1 MKDADSTEFNQ
12 LTKHPVIYFIKEWY
26 DYRTGKVQIR
36 DEATDLGGTLR
47 LGAYPC
53 KMKPGTFAHTAYGT
67 DEIQER
73 HRHRYEF
80 NNLFKDELVQ
90 HGLIISGTSPDEK
103 LVEIVE
109 CQMSGFWSSI
119 RRQNTSLFRL
129 HQQLGECR
137 LAISPV
143 FPLNKMGRQS
153 KTAFTRRTQGNSL
166 MGSCGGLWFGEK
178 NKKRYGNQIRR
189 AKVESVRI
197 PDFFEVGPNRPF
209 LLIGGPC
216 VIESAELCREVAA
229 GLQEICGRLGISY
242 MFKASFD
249 KANRTSLAAFRG
261 PGLDEGLRILADIRR
276 DFGVPVVSD
285 VHEVA
290 QVGPAAEVLDVLQ
303 IPAFLCRQTDLLVA
317 AAKSGKV
324 VSLKKGQF
332 VSPWDM
338 QHAVSK
344 INAVAKNRLMLME
357 RGTTFGYNNLVV
369 DMRSLPVMRSFGC
382 PVIYDATHSVQLP
395 GGAGGS
401 SGGQR
406 EFIPTLARAAV
417 AAGIDGLFME
427 IHPDPAKALCDG
439 PNSMPSTAFPLSPT

>member
-1 MKDADSTEFNQ
+1 
-12 LTKHPVIYFIKEWY
+12 
-26 DYRTGKVQIR
+26 
-36 DEATDLGGTLR
+36 
-47 LGAYPC
+47 
-53 KMKPGTFAHTAYGT
+53 
-67 DEIQER
+67 
-73 HRHRYEF
+73 
-80 NNLFKDELVQ
+80 
-90 HGLIISGTSPDEK
+90 
-103 LVEIVE
+103 
-109 CQMSGFWSSI
+109 
-119 RRQNTSLFRL
+119 
-129 HQQLGECR
+129 
-137 LAISPV
+137 
-143 FPLNKMGRQS
+143 
-153 KTAFTRRTQGNSL
+153 
-166 MGSCGGLWFGEK
+166 
-178 NKKRYGNQIRR
+178 
-189 AKVESVRI
+189 VESVRI
-197 PDFFEVGPNRPF
+197 QDFFEVGPNRPF

-229 GLQEICGRLGISY
+229 GLKEICARLGISY

-249 KANRTSLAAFRG
+249 KANRTSLDSFRG
-261 PGLDEGLRILADIRR
+261 PGLAEGLRIFADIRR

-338 QHAVSK
+338 RHAVSK
-344 INAVAKNRLMLME
+344 INAVAKNKLMLME

-439 PNSMPSTAFPLSPT
+439 PNSMPLNGVESLLAHLLEIHTLIQRQAKEADA